1 MTISPAQ
8 VEAEAEAL
16 RRLYAEIEEQLILLI
31 ATRLVQGID
40 SPRWAVEQL
49 SGVRAIQQAIQAEVA
64 RLDAAGSAQLGTI
77 VQRAYLAG
85 IEGALDD
92 LLDAG
97 FERSS
102 LVRAHVT
109 AAQAFVREAEMQLR
123 STHLAILRQT
133 EDAFRQAVAEGAR
146 VAVGGGETRK
156 QAAQRVL
163 DRLADRGI
171 TGFVDK
177 AGRNWSVDTYAE
189 MATRTALG
197 RAAVQAY
204 IDTQIANG
212 NDLVLV
218 SNSPEPCPICIPW
231 EGKVLSLTGA
241 TTGTVTMAG
250 GVTARIAGTVQQ
262 ARDAGV
268 WHPNCTHRLTTFVP
282 GYTKPLIDEPNPER
296 YEQRQYQRYLERG
309 IRQWKRR
316 QAAAMDE
323 ATKAHATA
331 KVREWQA
338 RMREHVAT
346 HDRKRLYA
354 REQIARAH

>member
-40 SPRWAVEQL
+40 SPRWDVEQL

-64 RLDAAGSAQLGTI
+64 RLDAAGSAQLGTV
-77 VQRAYLAG
+77 VQRAYLTG

-92 LLDAG
+92 LVEAG

-146 VAVGGGETRK
+146 VAVGGGETRR

-177 AGRNWSVDTYAE
+177 AGRNWSVDTYVE

-212 NDLVLV
+212 NDLVICSDV
-218 SNSPEPCPICIPW
+218 PEECELCRPY
-231 EGKVLSLTGA
+231 EGRVLSLTGA
-241 TTGTVTMAG
+241 TTGVVEMAG
-250 GVTARIAGTVQQ
+250 GVKVRIAGTVHE
-262 ARDAGV
+262 ARDAGLF
-268 WHPNCTHRLTTFVP
+268 HPSCRHRLTTFIP
-282 GYTKPLIDEPNPER
+282 GYTKPFRDTPDPVG
-296 YEQRQYQRYLERG
+296 YEQRQHQRYLERG

-316 QAAAMDE
+316 QAAAMDD

-346 HDRKRLYA
+346 HGRKRLYD
-354 REQIARAH
+354 REQVRTP